1 MGWNWELGAGGKQ
14 AETPRPPYNTKPS
27 SGNGPLQTVR
37 QPSLKLGVYFLGLN
51 LIQSAVGIILSR
63 FKVGTCFPLSCFPLS
78 FPTCYRNGGGVRPRP
93 AGASAVVVEGSQ
105 GWMHATM
112 AAGHTSFC
120 EADKDWIR
128 ANCVEELVDTPVWQA
143 AT

>member
-1 MGWNWELGAGGKQ
+1 
-14 AETPRPPYNTKPS
+14 
-27 SGNGPLQTVR
+27 
-37 QPSLKLGVYFLGLN
+37 
-51 LIQSAVGIILSR
+51 
-63 FKVGTCFPLSCFPLS
+63 
-78 FPTCYRNGGGVRPRP
+78 
-93 AGASAVVVEGSQ
+93 ASAVVEEGSQ